1 MTPSDYLNSTDQ
13 MLAQTDRHSPP
24 DRYSANLG
32 YAQVLAIEAVA
43 AAIDRLAAAVEGLAA
58 KP

>member
-1 MTPSDYLNSTDQ
+1 MTPSEYLNSTDQ
-13 MLAQTDRHSPP
+13 ILAQTDRHRPSGH
-24 DRYSANLG
+24 YSANLG